1 VQAGPDAGTLY
12 WVQPTYQMITE
23 ILTNPVYAGMF
34 VYGRRVE
41 RSVPGD
47 PPRRISHR
55 LPQQEWEIIVPGVYP
70 AYIAEEHY
78 ARNREQLFA
87 NLYNF
92 VQRRLGAPREGD
104 ALLQGLLIC
113 GKCGRRMHMQYNRKG
128 SRYICRDAATRYAAQ
143 QCQSFERCY
152 LDAAITTCFFEAV
165 QPAQVETLLYAL
177 HTLEQERQAREEHW
191 QMQRERARYA
201 VRLAQRQ
208 YDAVDPENRLVARE
222 LEARWNQ
229 AMEELAKLERD
240 YAQAQQTELT
250 PLTAE
255 EQRAIQQLAGDLPQL
270 WQADSTTVQDRKQL
284 LRTVVQE
291 VTLTPMNTRQATM
304 TVLWSGGMIT
314 THSVVCPP
322 IGWHCVAPR
331 SLVERVRTDAQHWP
345 DHQIAERLNG
355 EGVRTPMGK
364 PWTAARVTSLRKQQ
378 KLAYSIPD
386 IGAQ

>member
-1 VQAGPDAGTLY
+1 
-12 WVQPTYQMITE
+12 
-23 ILTNPVYAGMF
+23 
-34 VYGRRVE
+34 
-41 RSVPGD
+41 
-47 PPRRISHR
+47 
-55 LPQQEWEIIVPGVYP
+55 
-70 AYIAEEHY
+70 
-78 ARNREQLFA
+78 
-87 NLYNF
+87 
-92 VQRRLGAPREGD
+92 QRRLGAPREGD

-270 WQADSTTVQDRKQL
+270 WQ
-284 LRTVVQE
+284 
-291 VTLTPMNTRQATM
+291 
-304 TVLWSGGMIT
+304 
-314 THSVVCPP
+314 
-322 IGWHCVAPR
+322 
-331 SLVERVRTDAQHWP
+331 
-345 DHQIAERLNG
+345 
-355 EGVRTPMGK
+355 
-364 PWTAARVTSLRKQQ
+364 
-378 KLAYSIPD
+378 
-386 IGAQ
+386 